1 MNQAEWEKIKEVFN
15 AAIDLPKNK
24 RGVVFEKCDENIL
37 NQVTKLLD
45 AHENAQNFIVENA
58 IVDVG
63 LFSENETDEYIGKQI
78 DDYKIL
84 KEIGHGGMGTV
95 YLAAKPDETFDKKVA
110 LKLIK
115 RGMDTTAVL
124 KRFVMERKILAS
136 LENPYIAN
144 LIDGGSTSDGLP
156 YLVMEYIEGEPIT
169 KFCDSHRF
177 SITERLE
184 LFRKVCSAIS
194 YAHQNLVVHR
204 DIKPSNILVTKDGT
218 PKLLDFGI
226 AKMLHPDWSLETD
239 EATATMFRLMT
250 PKYASPE
257 QIRGS
262 AITTASD
269 VYSLGVV
276 LYELLSGERP
286 HKIESRM
293 PQEVANIILTEEPAK
308 PSEVATRRHG
318 DAETWGEVSDLTNSD
333 DKPNT
338 PASPR
343 LPFSASQLKGDLDN
357 IILKALRK
365 EPERRYSSVQE
376 FSEDIRRHLAN
387 LPITA
392 RADTFIYRTDKFIR
406 RHRFG
411 VAAGLLIFLSLLSG
425 ITATT
430 WQAYRANIEREKA
443 ERRFNESRKLSKFLM
458 TDVFDS
464 LGMNSGTGQIQK
476 DLAQNTLIYLDNLA
490 KEESED
496 VVLLG
501 ELADAYIKLGKV
513 QDTTLNDTDAA
524 LHSFEK
530 AVELGRRRIEL
541 APNDLK
547 VKHDL
552 SGALFKVGERLLSR
566 EGVGRWLEVLDEI
579 QKLQREIV
587 VAKPDSIE
595 DLFNLA
601 GSYQTRGGMFDKLKR
616 HEDARS
622 EYQNALQWIEKA
634 INLGKTTAQ
643 TPQGKIDLSHKYIWQ
658 GEIYAGL
665 EDWQNSAKSN
675 RTAGE
680 IAEIVWRENPTLLQA
695 LRNTA
700 SSHRRL
706 GLASEK
712 LGDFQAAL
720 QNYQYSLGLIDE
732 AANKNPSLR
741 ELKRAKAVY
750 QIRVGKALNNVGET
764 KQSIEMVKRGMAL
777 EREYILE
784 NRDRAGSIQY
794 GFETFGLAAEFFVS
808 IGESKEAIVIYS
820 EWAKNIEELLQKKP
834 NEFNLISQSAGI
846 YSAIG
851 DVYAKFEPETNAV
864 KTNHRTELK
873 NALLYY
879 HKALNELHQMP
890 NSNDFANQQISIIEE
905 KSAQCETRLKKST
918 T

>member
-1 MNQAEWEKIKEVFN
+1 MNQAEWIKIKEVFN
-15 AAIDLPKNK
+15 AAIDLSQSE
-24 RGVVFEKCDENIL
+24 REVVLEKCDRNTL

-45 AHENAQNFIVENA
+45 AHENAQNFIIENA

-63 LFSENETDEYIGKQI
+63 LFNENETDDYIGKQI
-78 DDYKIL
+78 DDYKII

-95 YLAAKPDETFDKKVA
+95 YLATKTDESFDKKVA

-144 LIDGGSTSDGLP
+144 LIDGGSTTDGLP

-204 DIKPSNILVTKDGT
+204 DIKPANILVTEDGT

-226 AKMLHPDWSLETD
+226 AKLLHPDWSLETG

-257 QIRGS
+257 QICGS

-286 HKIESRM
+286 YKIESRM
-293 PQEVANIILTEEPAK
+293 PQEAANIVLTEEPSK
-308 PSEVATRRHG
+308 PSEVATRRRG
-318 DAETWGEVSDLTNSD
+318 DAETWGEVSASTIAD
-333 DKPNT
+333 DKPNIS
-338 PASPR
+338 ASPR

-392 RADTFIYRTDKFIR
+392 RPDTLIYRTDKFIR

-411 VAAGLLIFLSLLSG
+411 VATGLLIFLSLLSG

-430 WQAYRANIEREKA
+430 WQTHRANIEREKA

-464 LGMNSGTGQIQK
+464 LGMTSGTGKIQK
-476 DLAQNTLIYLDNLA
+476 DLVENTLVYLDNLA

-496 VVLLG
+496 IVLLG
-501 ELADAYIKLGKV
+501 ELANAYKKLGNV
-513 QDTTLNDTDAA
+513 QDSTLNQTDGA
-524 LHSFEK
+524 LQSFEK
-530 AVELGRRRIEL
+530 AVEIEQRRVEL
-541 APNDLK
+541 APNDLE
-547 VKHDL
+547 VKRDL
-552 SGALFKVGERLLSR
+552 TAALFKVGEILLHR
-566 EGVGRWLEVLDEI
+566 DGVERWLEVIVEI
-579 QKLQREIV
+579 QKLQHEIV
-587 VAKPDSIE
+587 AANPDSVE
-595 DLFNLA
+595 NLFSLA
-601 GSYQTRGGMFDKLKR
+601 GTYQTRGEMFAKLKR

-622 EYQNALQWIEKA
+622 DYQNALQFIEKA
-634 INLGKTTAQ
+634 INLSKNSAQ
-643 TPQGKIDLSHKYIWQ
+643 TPQEKIGLSQKYIWL
-658 GEIYAGL
+658 GEIYASL

-680 IAEIVWRENPTLLQA
+680 IAEIVWQENPTLLQA

-712 LGDFQAAL
+712 LGDFQGAL
-720 QNYQYSLGLIDE
+720 QNYQYPLRLITE
-732 AANKNPSLR
+732 AANKNTSLR

-750 QIRVGKALNNVGET
+750 QIRVGKALHNVGET
-764 KQSIEMVKRGMAL
+764 KQAIEMVNRGLAL
-777 EREYILE
+777 ERECILE
-784 NRDRAGSIQY
+784 NTDRAGSIQY

-820 EWAKNIEELLQKKP
+820 EWAKNIEELRKNKP
-834 NEFNLISQSAGI
+834 QELNLISQLAGI
-846 YSAIG
+846 YSKIG
-851 DVYAKFEPETNAV
+851 DVYSKFEMETKTVKAISQNHLNAAI
-864 KTNHRTELK
+864 LS
-873 NALLYY
+873 YQ
-879 HKALNELHQMP
+879 KALNELHQMP
-890 NSNDFANQQISIIEE
+890 KSNSDIQGLILEIEE
-905 KSAQCETRLKKST
+905 KSVQCQARLKKPN
-918 T
+918 